1 MKQFLLALILIALP
15 VAAFTGFEMKF
26 GATPVAADGAASL
39 GDLSKLKVIIA
50 DVQAITEKGDLV
62 ADEKHIRVFENDW
75 EVATKTL

>member
-1 MKQFLLALILIALP
+1 
-15 VAAFTGFEMKF
+15 MKF
-26 GATPVAADGAASL
+26 GATPVAAAGAANL